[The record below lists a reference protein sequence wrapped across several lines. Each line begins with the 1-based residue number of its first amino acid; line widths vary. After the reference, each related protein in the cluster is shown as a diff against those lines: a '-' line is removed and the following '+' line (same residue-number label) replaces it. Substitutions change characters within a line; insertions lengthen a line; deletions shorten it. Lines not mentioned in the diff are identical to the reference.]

1 MNNAKTNLTGYLKP
15 TYKKLQPFWRQ
26 CYGYTRERDGPGIEI
41 VQQRVEVR
49 IQRSS
54 QQIRQ
59 KRHKAV
65 YNAYYFYF
73 ILSPCQEFPFLYFKR
88 LQNCKMHLVTSSI
101 FPWYQRTKSS
111 LTLPHSHQS
120 LNIFKSCL
128 VKHGLKLFPS

>member
-1 MNNAKTNLTGYLKP
+1 MNNATTNLTGYLE
-15 TYKKLQPFWRQ
+15 TYLQKATAILTTML
-26 CYGYTRERDGPGIEI
+26 GLHTGAGPGTEI

-49 IQRSS
+49 IQKSS
-54 QQIRQ
+54 KKIRK

-65 YNAYYFYF
+65 YNGYYFYF
-73 ILSPCQEFPFLYFKR
+73 ILSPCQEFPLLYFKR

-120 LNIFKSCL
+120 LNMFKSCL